1 MLEVLVTLVVL
12 ALMAIPVLNVL
23 VGVWVWGLSGFL
35 VGLVI
40 SLAIPLMYWVGLRV
54 VLWE

>member
-1 MLEVLVTLVVL
+1 LVVL